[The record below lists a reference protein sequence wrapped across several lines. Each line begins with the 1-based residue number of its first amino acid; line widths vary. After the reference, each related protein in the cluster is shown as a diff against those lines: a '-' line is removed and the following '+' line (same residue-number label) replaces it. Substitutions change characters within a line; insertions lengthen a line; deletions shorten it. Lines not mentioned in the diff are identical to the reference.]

1 MLRSMAPASYYRR
14 WEVYL
19 RDERIGEVL
28 AATQRAA
35 CVRAIQR
42 FKIKNEDRRDLEVRR
57 VKEDWPLTGHLS

>member
-1 MLRSMAPASYYRR
+1 MAPAPYYRR

-35 CVRAIQR
+35 CLRAIQR
-42 FKIKNEDRRDLEVRR
+42 FKIKDEDRSELEVRR
-57 VKEDWPLTGHLS
+57 APEEPRAGHLS

>member
-57 VKEDWPLTGHLS
+57 VQEDWPLTGHLS

>member
-1 MLRSMAPASYYRR
+1 MAPASYYRR

-42 FKIKNEDRRDLEVRR
+42 FKIKDEDRRDLEVRR
-57 VKEDWPLTGHLS
+57 VKEDWPRTGHLS

>member
-1 MLRSMAPASYYRR
+1 MAPALYYRR

-35 CVRAIQR
+35 CLRAIER
-42 FKIKNEDRRDLEVRR
+42 FKIKDEDRREVEVRR
-57 VKEDWPLTGHLS
+57 AKEDSPRAGHLS